1 MSNEKWLREIQ
12 DRIEYRFRNQDLL
25 LQAFTRRSYSEE
37 NGGSDNEILEFI
49 GDRALDLAVTR
60 ILMRKYGYFLHETE
74 DYNRHDDFDEYY
86 SDLNEG
92 ELTELKKR
100 LVQKRTLAGRMNRL
114 GWSDHLIVGN
124 GDKVNNISE
133 SNSVKED
140 LFEAIIGAVTIDS
153 DWNLEKIENV
163 VDIMLEPESSLDD
176 EDSIDFVSIVQDW
189 YLKNYGHYP
198 KFNYLRADGFR
209 NLASYVGEIG
219 NQSGDFSC
227 NIIMDMLVPYGA
239 YHLDRYYI
247 GYGDSKNEARRD
259 LCLKMYYYLV
269 DKGQISSIGNEIEN
283 PNKDEAINQLET
295 LARRGYFSIPTY
307 SFKEIYDKDG
317 NPVWSVQCNIT
328 EYPVSMTAK
337 ASSKKEAKKKAAFK
351 MLTYVLKEEE
361 E

>member
-1 MSNEKWLREIQ
+1 MSQNEKWLKEVQ
-12 DRIEYRFRNQDLL
+12 DRIEYRFRNPDLL

-86 SDLNEG
+86 SELDEG
-92 ELTELKKR
+92 KLTELKKR
-100 LVQKRTLAGRMNRL
+100 LVQKRTLAGRMERL
-114 GWSDHLIVGN
+114 GWSEHLIVGV
-124 GDKVNNISE
+124 GDKKNKVSD

-153 DWNLEKIENV
+153 DWDLEKIENV
-163 VDIMLEPESSLDD
+163 VELMLEPESALDE
-176 EDSIDFVSIVQDW
+176 EDSLNYVAIVQDW
-189 YLKNYGHYP
+189 YFKNYGHNP
-198 KFNYLRADGFR
+198 KFNCLRTDGFV
-209 NLASYVGEIG
+209 NLAAYTGEIG
-219 NQSGDFSC
+219 NKSGAYSC
-227 NIIMDMLVPYGA
+227 NIVWELLVPADA
-239 YHLDRYYI
+239 YHLDKFFT
-247 GYGDSKNEARRD
+247 GFGESKGEARRD
-259 LCLKMYYYLV
+259 LCMKMYYHLV
-269 DKGQISSIGNEIEN
+269 DKGKIFSIGNEIDN
-283 PNKDEAINQLET
+283 PNKEEAINQLET

-317 NPVWSVQCNIT
+317 NPVWSAQCNIT

-361 E
+361 